1 LKNSLQR
8 VLVSLVCGL
17 VFFPGAAVVIS
28 AQEAQDAQE
37 EQEAPAVPQAQTS
50 VRVQIDTEFLEDESL
65 LQGVYV
71 WRYNVALTNRTN
83 SELVLTGRR
92 WLFFD
97 ERARLHVA
105 EDDWLEG
112 DEPRIPPAR
121 TFRYTTLAELETPT
135 GSMTGSF
142 FLTTV
147 DGQQLEVAI
156 ETVELAVPVES
167 DLHGAAP
174 F

>member
-1 LKNSLQR
+1 MKTNIHR
-8 VLVSLVCGL
+8 VLGPLLWSLIL
-17 VFFPGAAVVIS
+17 LFGAAGVVS
-28 AQEAQDAQE
+28 ADESRAN
-37 EQEAPAVPQAQTS
+37 
-50 VRVQIDTEFLEDESL
+50 VRVRIDTEFLEDESL

-71 WRYNVALTNRTN
+71 WRYNVALTNRTA
-83 SELVLTGRR
+83 SEVVRTGRR

-112 DEPRIPPAR
+112 EEPRIPPAR

-135 GSMTGSF
+135 GTMTGSF
-142 FLTTV
+142 FFRTR
-147 DGQQLEVAI
+147 DGEQLEVAI
-156 ETVELAVPVES
+156 EAVELAVPEDS
-167 DLHGAAP
+167 DFYGANP

>member
-1 LKNSLQR
+1 MKTSMR
-8 VLVSLVCGL
+8 TVLVPLLCGVIL
-17 VFFPGAAVVIS
+17 SAAAVVS
-28 AQEAQDAQE
+28 QAQEANAR
-37 EQEAPAVPQAQTS
+37 
-50 VRVQIDTEFLEDESL
+50 VRLRIDTEFLEDESL
-65 LQGVYV
+65 VRGVYV
-71 WRYNVALTNRTN
+71 WRYNVALTNQTD

-97 ERARLHVA
+97 EQSRLHVA

-121 TFRYTTLAELETPT
+121 TFRYTTRAELETPT

-156 ETVELAVPVES
+156 EPVELEVPEDS
-167 DLHGAAP
+167 ELHGTNP